1 MRSIFSALT
10 LLSITLS
17 GAQLNPAA
25 GVPPVAKKIPSVTK
39 LHGLELVDNYAW
51 LKNKTSKDTIN
62 YLKAENAYTDKVMA
76 PTKRL
81 QESLYQEMLG
91 RIQEDDQDVPIF
103 DRGYWYYTRTAK
115 GKEYGIHCRKTS
127 MAGREEIFLD
137 ENKLA
142 KGKKFFDLGEV
153 AISPNGKLLACTTDT
168 TGFREYQLTIKDLVS
183 GKNLKDKIGKVLQ
196 VEWATDNKT
205 IFYVTEDA
213 AKRWN
218 KVWRY
223 KLGSGKSELVYE
235 ETDEIYNLAIGGTTD
250 RRYLILE
257 SGSKD
262 ANELRILDLR
272 KPTSEPTIIQ
282 PRKDNLLY
290 SMDHRNGLLYITTND
305 KGSNFRVV
313 TAPVGNPAQENWKEL
328 IPERPET
335 VINGVLTFRDF
346 MVISVR
352 SGGFTQL
359 HVKSYETG
367 KRFALP
373 MADPVAD
380 IGLYRNPEYNT
391 KSINYAYQSLTTPG
405 SIYRFDVRS
414 RKSVVLKQNKVKGG
428 YKPSDYVSELQW
440 AAATD
445 GTKIPISIVRKKTTS
460 LTKPNPLMLFAYG
473 SYGASTD
480 PWFSIGRLN
489 LLNRGMIFAIA
500 HIRGGG
506 EFGRKWYEDG
516 KMFNKMNTFTDFI
529 DCGDYLVKKGYTKH
543 TMMAMNGGSA
553 GGLLMGAVLNM
564 RPDLVK
570 ACIADVPFVDVIN
583 TMLDESLPL
592 TVGEFIEWGNPK
604 VKEQYEYM
612 AQYSPYDNIKA
623 QPYPDLLI
631 TTSLNDSQV
640 LYHEPAKWC
649 AKLRALKTSKNV
661 LMLRC
666 NMDAGHGGASGRY
679 SSLRETAIDQAF
691 ILSQLGL
698 ANR

>member
-1 MRSIFSALT
+1 MRYTLSALV
-10 LLSITLS
+10 LLFVAIS

-25 GVPPVAKKIPSVTK
+25 GVPPVAKKIPFVTK

-51 LKNKTSKDTIN
+51 LKNKASKDTIN
-62 YLKAENAYTDKVMA
+62 YLKAENAYTEKVLA
-76 PTKRL
+76 PTKGL
-81 QESLYQEMLG
+81 QERLYQEILA

-103 DRGYWYYTRTAK
+103 DRGYWYYTRTVK
-115 GKEYGIHCRKTS
+115 GKEYGIHCRKIS
-127 MAGREEIFLD
+127 MAGREEVLLD

-142 KGKKFFDLGEV
+142 KGKKFFSLGAVEV
-153 AISPNGKLLACTTDT
+153 SPNGKLLAYTTDT

-196 VEWATDNKT
+196 VEWAADNKT

-218 KVWRY
+218 KVWRH

-235 ETDEIYNLAIGGTTD
+235 ETDEIFNLAIGATTD
-250 RRYLILE
+250 RKYLLLE

-262 ANELRILDLR
+262 ANELSILDLS
-272 KPTSEPTIIQ
+272 KPASEPAVVQ
-282 PRKDNLLY
+282 PRKENLLY
-290 SMDHRNGLLYITTND
+290 SVDHRNGLLYITTND
-305 KGSNFRVV
+305 TGSNFRVV
-313 TAPVGNPAQENWKEL
+313 TAPVSNPAQDNWKEL
-328 IPERPET
+328 IPERSET
-335 VINGVLTFRDF
+335 VINGVTTFRDF

-359 HVKSYETG
+359 HIKSYATG

-373 MADPVAD
+373 MADPIAD
-380 IGLYRNPEYNT
+380 IGLYRNPDFNT
-391 KSINYAYQSLTTPG
+391 KSINYSYQSLTTPG
-405 SIYRFDVRS
+405 SIYRFDVQS

-428 YKPSDYVSELQW
+428 YRPSDYVSELQW
-440 AAATD
+440 AMATD

-460 LTKPNPLMLFAYG
+460 LAKPNPLLLYAYG
-473 SYGASTD
+473 SYGSSTD
-480 PWFSIGRLN
+480 PWFSLGRLN

-529 DCGDYLVKKGYTKH
+529 DCGDFLVKKGYTKH
-543 TMMAMNGGSA
+543 NMMAMNGGSA

-592 TVGEFIEWGNPK
+592 TIGEFIEWGNPK
-604 VKEQYEYM
+604 IKEQYDYM
-612 AQYSPYDNIKA
+612 AQYSPYDNVKA

-649 AKLRALKTSKNV
+649 AKLRALKTSKNL

-698 ANR
+698 AKR